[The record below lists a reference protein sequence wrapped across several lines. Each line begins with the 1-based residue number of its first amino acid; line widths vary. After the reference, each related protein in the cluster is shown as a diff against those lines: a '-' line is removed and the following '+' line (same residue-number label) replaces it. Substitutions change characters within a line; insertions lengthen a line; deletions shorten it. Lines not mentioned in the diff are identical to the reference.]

1 VRALAGILLCAATSV
16 VAPSAAAGAAVNPA
30 AALIERGVVA
40 MRTNPESS
48 RRDAEEALLVLQRQ
62 PDTDLEIRAHL
73 LLCDYE
79 AERDATAA
87 AEQIAA
93 ARALL
98 PRAQRPG
105 LAAGVL
111 NCAGAM
117 HENAGENEQARSLY
131 EQAVAAATAAHD
143 DGMLAETLFS
153 RGYLLGLIGEYTA
166 GLADLRR
173 AQALFEKR
181 NMPRHAL
188 TVLNSIATL
197 YNRMGDYEQAKHIY
211 TQALHDQHAAG
222 MLREEAVTLHNMGK
236 VHERLHEW
244 REARQA
250 FAGALDISRQIDY
263 QRGEAYALR
272 GLAAVDDA
280 MGDPKGAMQHL
291 DQAEALRQKIPDA
304 RLRAQIALERGIALH
319 GLGRLTE
326 SRAAL
331 ESARAVLESAGA
343 LGELAPVYSEL
354 AAIQAEVGDWRG
366 AYQRERDY
374 AQLSQ
379 KLYSNQLDQRFAT
392 LKVEFDTAAKEK
404 ENAALVR
411 ENEANRKA
419 LEQGRSVR
427 RLQAA
432 VIALTVV
439 LASVLATLALHQRGS
454 SLRMRR
460 LAMTDELTGVPNR
473 RAVLDRLGAHL
484 REEQTAPCSILIMDI
499 DHFKGI
505 NDQHGH
511 AAGDEVLKLVATA
524 VRNAVI
530 EPAFFGRLGG
540 EEFLVALP
548 ATPLDEARRVAEAF
562 RSRIMSVDPGR
573 WCADRRTITASIGV
587 TMQIV
592 TDDSPS
598 SLLKRA
604 DMALYAAKRSGRNC
618 VRTEP
623 SSADQDAPVGENAA
637 SILGVH
643 ELDPDVPLAGGGAR
657 RA

>member
-1 VRALAGILLCAATSV
+1 
-16 VAPSAAAGAAVNPA
+16 
-30 AALIERGVVA
+30 
-40 MRTNPESS
+40 
-48 RRDAEEALLVLQRQ
+48 
-62 PDTDLEIRAHL
+62 
-73 LLCDYE
+73 
-79 AERDATAA
+79 
-87 AEQIAA
+87 
-93 ARALL
+93 
-98 PRAQRPG
+98 
-105 LAAGVL
+105 
-111 NCAGAM
+111 
-117 HENAGENEQARSLY
+117 
-131 EQAVAAATAAHD
+131 
-143 DGMLAETLFS
+143 
-153 RGYLLGLIGEYTA
+153 
-166 GLADLRR
+166 
-173 AQALFEKR
+173 
-181 NMPRHAL
+181 
-188 TVLNSIATL
+188 
-197 YNRMGDYEQAKHIY
+197 MGDYEQAKHIY
-211 TQALHDQHAAG
+211 AQALHDQRAAG

-250 FAGALDISRQIDY
+250 FAGAFDVSKQIDY
-263 QRGEAYALR
+263 RRGEAYALR
-272 GLAAVDDA
+272 GLAAVEEA
-280 MGDPKGAMQHL
+280 LGDPKAALQEL
-291 DQAEALRQKIPDA
+291 DRAEELRQRIPDA
-304 RLRAQIALERGIALH
+304 RLRAQITLERGVALH
-319 GLGRLTE
+319 RLGRLME

-331 ESARAVLESAGA
+331 ESARTVLESAGA
-343 LGELAPVYSEL
+343 LGELAPVYAEL
-354 AAIQAEVGDWRG
+354 AAVQADVGDWRG
-366 AYQRERDY
+366 AFQREQDY

-404 ENAALVR
+404 ENAALMR

-484 REEQTAPCSILIMDI
+484 REEHTPACSILIMDI
-499 DHFKGI
+499 DHFKSI
-505 NDQHGH
+505 NDLHGH
-511 AAGDEVLKLVATA
+511 AAGDEVLKLVAA
-524 VRNAVI
+524 EVRAAVI

-548 ATPLDEARRVAEAF
+548 ATSLVEAHQIAEAF
-562 RSRIMSVDPGR
+562 RSRIMSVDPRR

-587 TMQIV
+587 TVQLA
-592 TDDSPS
+592 TDESPS
-598 SLLKRA
+598 SMLKRA

-618 VRTEP
+618 VRAEP
-623 SSADQDAPVGENAA
+623 ALAEQVMPAADSPA

-643 ELDPDVPLAGGGAR
+643 EVDPDVPLAGGGAR

>member
-1 VRALAGILLCAATSV
+1 
-16 VAPSAAAGAAVNPA
+16 
-30 AALIERGVVA
+30 

-48 RRDAEEALLVLQRQ
+48 RRDAEEALLVLQKQ

-79 AERDATAA
+79 AERDETAA
-87 AEQIAA
+87 ATQIAA
-93 ARALL
+93 ARSLL

-111 NCAGAM
+111 NCAGAIR
-117 HENAGENEQARSLY
+117 ENTGDNAQAHSLY

-143 DGMLAETLFS
+143 DEMLAETLFS
-153 RGYLLGLIGEYTA
+153 RGYLLGLTGEYTA

-173 AQALFEKR
+173 AQALFERR

-236 VHERLHEW
+236 AHERLHEW
-244 REARQA
+244 RDARQA
-250 FAGALDISRQIDY
+250 FSGALDISRQIDY
-263 QRGEAYALR
+263 PRGEAYALR

-280 MGDPKGAMQHL
+280 IGNPRDALQHL
-291 DQAEALRQKIPDA
+291 DQAEALRRSIPDA
-304 RLRAQIALERGIALH
+304 RLRAQITLERGVALH
-319 GLGRLTE
+319 RLGRLAE
-326 SRAAL
+326 SRTAL
-331 ESARAVLESAGA
+331 ESARSVLESAGA
-343 LGELAPVYSEL
+343 LGELAPVYAEL
-354 AAIQAEVGDWRG
+354 AAIQAELGDWRG

-379 KLYSNQLDQRFAT
+379 KLYSNELDQRFAT

-419 LEQGRSVR
+419 LEQGRAVR

-439 LASVLATLALHQRGS
+439 LATVLATLALHQRGS
-454 SLRMRR
+454 SVRMRR

-473 RAVLDRLGAHL
+473 RAVLERLGTHL
-484 REEQTAPCSILIMDI
+484 REGHASPCSILIMDI
-499 DHFKGI
+499 DHFKSI

-548 ATPLDEARRVAEAF
+548 ATPLDEGRRVAEGF

-587 TMQIV
+587 TMQIA
-592 TDDSPS
+592 TDDNPS

-623 SSADQDAPVGENAA
+623 ASTEQDVQAADSAA

-643 ELDPDVPLAGGGAR
+643 ELDPGVPLAGGGVR